1 MCSFAGHVQQ
11 VVLALNLAGWWIN
24 HKTTFPILYE
34 VFLFVMAHLMLSAQI
49 ERDFSA
55 PSLVFLLSRGSM
67 DARYFQPQLCT
78 LVNFL
83 HLVHPED
90 PRMPSRHRDTLIT

>member
-1 MCSFAGHVQQ
+1 VGYQCNGYAYRDRC
-11 VVLALNLAGWWIN
+11 ADRN
-24 HKTTFPILYE
+24 HQS
-34 VFLFVMAHLMLSAQI
+34 SAQI

-55 PSLVFLLSRGSM
+55 ASLVFPSNRGSM
-67 DARYFQPQLCT
+67 DARYFQAQLCS

-90 PRMPSRHRDTLIT
+90 MSPKSMLTKEVNEALPPHGFSVPDLYPERV

>member
-1 MCSFAGHVQQ
+1 VCSFAGHVQQ

-34 VFLFVMAHLMLSAQI
+34 VFLFVMAHLMSSAQI

-55 PSLVFLLSRGSM
+55 PSLVLPLSRGSM